1 MRNWN
6 SAQPNHPFM
15 KVSVLI
21 MTYNH
26 APFIAQA
33 LDSALMQATNFPY
46 EIIVSEDCSTDGTR
60 EIVQTYHNRFPEKIR
75 LMLSERNIATN
86 AIVVRGIE
94 AARGQYVALLDGD
107 DYWISAEK
115 LQKQADFLD
124 SHSHCAMCFHNAT
137 VIHEDSSEE
146 ARLWT
151 PEHQPELTSLEDI
164 WMGNYI
170 ATCSTMFRKGLF
182 ERFPAWY
189 DSFFPITDWPLHI
202 LNAEH
207 GQIGYL
213 NTVMGV
219 YRYHSG
225 GCYSRLTEL
234 EKLEQTLKFY
244 RRVNACLEFK
254 YNDLVQ
260 IAISKY
266 FIEWAEAYLERND
279 MNTAKYCFRRYFWER
294 PINRYIS
301 PKRMARLA
309 LRLYVPRVAA
319 FGKLPGAQAN

>member
-6 SAQPNHPFM
+6 SAQPTHPFM

-151 PEHQPELTSLEDI
+151 PEHQPELTSLEAMI
-164 WMGNYI
+164 YGW
-170 ATCSTMFRKGLF
+170 ATTLPLAPPCSAKVCSNVSLPGTTLF
-182 ERFPAWY
+182 
-189 DSFFPITDWPLHI
+189 SQL
-202 LNAEH
+202 
-207 GQIGYL
+207 QIGPC
-213 NTVMGV
+213 TSSM
-219 YRYHSG
+219 RS
-225 GCYSRLTEL
+225 TD
-234 EKLEQTLKFY
+234 K
-244 RRVNACLEFK
+244 
-254 YNDLVQ
+254 
-260 IAISKY
+260 
-266 FIEWAEAYLERND
+266 
-279 MNTAKYCFRRYFWER
+279 
-294 PINRYIS
+294 
-301 PKRMARLA
+301 
-309 LRLYVPRVAA
+309 
-319 FGKLPGAQAN
+319 